1 MKKTLLA
8 LALLALAFLGVACG
22 GNDPMN
28 PTYQPQIVNDPAN
41 AKFEFQLTGV
51 QSGTG
56 HYAYTWQ
63 NPSTT
68 ATVDRSSSISAGT
81 VTLRIKDAAGTP
93 AVVYE
98 GALNG
103 ATGSVATSAGTP
115 GAWTIEVDFANATG
129 TINFRVQ
136 KGP

>member
-1 MKKTLLA
+1 MRRLLWLVP
-8 LALLALAFLGVACG
+8 LAWCLACG
-22 GNDPMN
+22 GSDPIN
-28 PTYQPQIVNDPAN
+28 PRYQPQITNDAAN
-41 AKFEFQLTGV
+41 GSFAFQLTGV
-51 QSGTG
+51 ENGSGSLV
-56 HYAYTWQ
+56 YTWQ